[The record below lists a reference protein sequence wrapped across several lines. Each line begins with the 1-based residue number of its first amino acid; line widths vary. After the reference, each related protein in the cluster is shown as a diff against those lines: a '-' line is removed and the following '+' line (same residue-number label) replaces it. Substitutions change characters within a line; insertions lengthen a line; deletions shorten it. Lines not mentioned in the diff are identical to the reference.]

1 MAGLLTGF
9 HNHHVKPKYMGGDN
23 TPENLVLLH
32 PIDHA
37 IAHLVRFKMFG
48 DVRDKWASNWL
59 QNIVDPSVYT
69 DVAIQREKLIKE
81 KRSTNTEFDRHMRK
95 VRSDATKNRKEG
107 YQKAVGEA
115 FKNKFNSDPEYA
127 NYISTKRAKAQEA
140 SSNVIR
146 LKSLV
151 KAKKVLEMRSAGA
164 KYDDIKKSV
173 GCSMGFIS
181 KVVNCA

>member
-9 HNHHVKPKYMGGDN
+9 HKHHVKPKYMGGDN
-23 TPENLVLLH
+23 SPENLVLLH

-69 DVAIQREKLIKE
+69 DVAIQREKLISE
-81 KRSTNTEFDRHMRK
+81 KRLINKDFDDHMRK
-95 VRSDATKNRKEG
+95 ARSEATKNRKEG
-107 YQKAVGEA
+107 YQKSAGEA
-115 FKNKFNSDPEYA
+115 FKEKFKTNSEYA
-127 NYISTKRAKAQEA
+127 QRISDQRVKAQKA
-140 SSNVIR
+140 SAQAIR

-164 KYDDIKKSV
+164 KYDEIKRSV
-173 GCSMGFIS
+173 GCSIGFIS
-181 KVVNCA
+181 KVVNHA